1 MEVPPPVTGLQLVT
15 GEVLDI
21 RQEPARLPTNRIH
34 SVDEAGPYT
43 ANLTVIWC
51 RSDAGLD
58 NAGAVGD
65 RIAEAAW
72 DYWGSV
78 ER

>member
-1 MEVPPPVTGLQLVT
+1 
-15 GEVLDI
+15 VLAPLRVHI

-34 SVDEAGPYT
+34 SVDEAAPYT
-43 ANLTVIWC
+43 ANLTIIWC
-51 RSDAGLD
+51 GSDAGLD

-72 DYWGSV
+72 GAYCPKPGFYAKWP
-78 ER
+78 